1 MIKAIETGI
10 IPYLYYIIKTNY
22 SFPTMETACN
32 IKYTQAINLMEIET
46 SVAFYV
52 LIVLREILD
61 DLFFIAV

>member
-1 MIKAIETGI
+1 
-10 IPYLYYIIKTNY
+10 
-22 SFPTMETACN
+22 METACN

>member
-32 IKYTQAINLMEIET
+32 IKHTQAINLMEIET

-52 LIVLREILD
+52 
-61 DLFFIAV
+61 